1 MKSEK
6 QVKEYI
12 GTLRSSI
19 DAQVKNYAKIHE
31 SEVKKVVGK
40 PITEAETVIADTIYA
55 ISAFVKGSFVDG
67 IGFPDFTSKFSYADE
82 AGKEFELVVKNRSP
96 RADKFKTAKTVVV
109 SENLVQDI
117 ADVISEVMLNRFVYQ
132 MAKSNVQELNAVVA
146 EICEQ
151 HEITIIPEFGVD
163 VSTQA
168 RILSVS
174 NTEVVFNVTF
184 DEAMEIPNVR
194 ICSERT
200 DEYNEY
206 LKTQAI
212 DTFVEEMKA
221 VHTVPQLIKAN
232 VGVVTSVVGAIKS
245 RADIMIRKAYHKQ
258 AKNIGKS
265 GIGYFDETVKI
276 KKQDVQVFAIVEKSA
291 DGEYSVVLNPFDKE
305 TLAYV
310 DFDVIKAISK

>member
-12 GTLRSSI
+12 ETLRGSI

-31 SEVKKVVGK
+31 TEVKKVVGK

-132 MAKSNVQELNAVVA
+132 MAKSNVQELNSVVA

-168 RILSVS
+168 RIISVS
-174 NTEVVFNVTF
+174 NTGVVFNVTL

-194 ICSERT
+194 ICSDRT

-258 AKNIGKS
+258 AKNIGKA

-276 KKQDVQVFAIVEKSA
+276 KKQDVQVFAIVEKAA